1 MSGHRQAAVAL
12 HALAG
17 ADRELI
23 LEQLPAGDQAAL
35 RGYLDELSALGFES
49 AGARADMLALAA
61 AAPTK
66 AAKAVDLSA
75 ATAPTMFVLL
85 QHEPATLV
93 AQVLALQQ
101 WAWGAGLL
109 ALCAPA
115 RREAIEAARV
125 VAAPARGRFL
135 RAALD
140 ARLAELTPPAVVA
153 ALPSGWRRMRDM
165 VASWTR

>member
-49 AGARADMLALAA
+49 AGARADMLALTAA
-61 AAPTK
+61 TPVK
-66 AAKAVDLSA
+66 AAKAADLSA
-75 ATAPTMFVLL
+75 ATAATMFALL
-85 QHEPATLV
+85 QREPAALV

-109 ALCAPA
+109 AMCAPA
-115 RREAIEAARV
+115 RRQAIEAARV
-125 VAAPARGRFL
+125 AAAPARARFL
-135 RAALD
+135 RATLD
-140 ARLAELTPPAVVA
+140 ARLAELTPPAVAAVA
-153 ALPSGWRRMRDM
+153 PSGWRRMRDM
-165 VASWTR
+165 VALWSR